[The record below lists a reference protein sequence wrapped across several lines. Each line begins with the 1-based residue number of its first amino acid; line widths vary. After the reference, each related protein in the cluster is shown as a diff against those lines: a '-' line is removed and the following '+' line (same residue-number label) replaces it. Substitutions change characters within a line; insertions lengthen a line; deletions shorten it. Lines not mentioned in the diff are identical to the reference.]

1 MGSKART
8 GQASLHRNTSS
19 MLIVTHF
26 KLSSGSNA
34 CITWQCSPRTHS
46 STVLKQHG
54 VHIPLFAV
62 LRRATTRET
71 KGADW
76 QSCPSTRTLRAC
88 TSGSRRRASCN
99 GHRFEENSPC
109 SSPVDHGPM
118 DCDEQRHAM
127 APSLKEESHEKQKS
141 FRQWT
146 KQHKSTIGTIMC
158 LYFIGTFETRLACI

>member
-1 MGSKART
+1 MESTSRYSPSFDVQPRERPKAQI
-8 GQASLHRNTSS
+8 GNPVPPPEHYGHVPVEVDGEHPA
-19 MLIVTHF
+19 M
-26 KLSSGSNA
+26 A
-34 CITWQCSPRTHS
+34 
-46 STVLKQHG
+46 
-54 VHIPLFAV
+54 
-62 LRRATTRET
+62 
-71 KGADW
+71 
-76 QSCPSTRTLRAC
+76 
-88 TSGSRRRASCN
+88 
-99 GHRFEENSPC
+99 HRFEENSPC